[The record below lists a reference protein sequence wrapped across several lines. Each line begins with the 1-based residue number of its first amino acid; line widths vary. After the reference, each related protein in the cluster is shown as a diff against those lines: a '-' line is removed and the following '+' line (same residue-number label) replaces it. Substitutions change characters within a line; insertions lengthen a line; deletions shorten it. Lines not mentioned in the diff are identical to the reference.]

1 MINYM
6 EDGFMKLTKKVLIIL
21 SSLLII
27 TGTII
32 PAQAEEIKPAPVVE
46 EEIEPAPVIEEE
58 IEPAPVVEEEIEP
71 APVVEEEIEPAPV
84 VEEEIEP
91 APVIEVIH
99 QTVETKTITSGV
111 MLDIVTRFTEFGW
124 QKIYVMK
131 ADLNDQN
138 VHIDALSN
146 NETIQKPLT
155 VTDHMLEWGAIAAIN
170 GSFFLAS
177 EQPGNQNLIGPMI
190 QSQDIKTADAS
201 FNSGNDSMATF
212 AIDKEKKSIFSYWK
226 TDISIYAPN
235 GEQIKV
241 TRYNEPFWNYEDFT
255 VIDRKWRTMSVGTQ
269 NGYYHDIIEMVVEDG
284 LVKEIRQSMPSTE
297 IPVNGYVVIMRR
309 ANEQRILDNFNV
321 GDPVIFDIT
330 TTPDWKE
337 LKMAVTGGAML
348 VVDGVIPETFSHTV
362 NGRHPRTAVGSTE
375 DGKTLF
381 MVAVDGRQA
390 DSIGMTMEELALFM
404 QEIGAYNALSMDGGG
419 STTLAAREPG
429 TVDIAVQNNPSDGV
443 QRRIPNGIGVFS
455 LAPPS
460 PLAGLYI
467 ETKDTNIFANTT
479 RAFTVKGYDQYFNPV
494 MIEPEEV
501 TWRIEGVEGSFLEN
515 VLKPSTAGQGKVVA
529 TIGDISAE
537 LPVQV
542 FERVA
547 KLSLNHQNLKLI
559 SKERSNF
566 TVMGINDS
574 GDKAIIEPYDVSWK
588 TAGDIGFFSWNTFV
602 STNPGYGYIQ
612 ASIGD
617 VNAYCA
623 ITVLPTQS
631 ILVDNFEKQNASFL
645 SYPATVAGSYSI
657 SSEQKH
663 SGSYSGKLS
672 YVFEE
677 AETNRAVYAELSNN
691 GISLPDNAIRLGIW
705 VYNEQEN
712 SNWLRMEVRDKNNKV
727 YRLGDLTK
735 LDWKGW
741 RYVEIPLNGVTLPA
755 RLTRIYLVQVNPVAE
770 VGAVYFDDL
779 SIITVEREK
788 MTQDT
793 KIKQRDT
800 TVIHSF
806 EENNIS
812 FLSYPSWV
820 PGDVEISN
828 EYSNTGLSSA
838 RLDYVFK
845 EAPETQAAYLMLGE
859 NGISIPNGTE
869 TIGLWAYSRRFTKS
883 WLRAEV
889 MDANNKKHY
898 VMFAEGISWTG
909 WKYVEGN
916 IAHIPKP
923 ARVTR
928 LYVVNPKPL
937 NEEGHIYL
945 DDLQFTVKTDRAED
959 YNNLPKDTI
968 PADPKNQAVTYQKG
982 DYNYRFSV
990 FGENR
995 EPSNDVEQYLTDFL
1009 ADKIN
1014 KYIEIGAF
1022 VGAGPHHV
1030 TGKVNNPT
1038 LATGTGFHS
1047 IDMLGS
1053 RFIRLDT
1060 KMKSIRLSA
1069 PGQWKWLLEQLD
1081 TFEGQNVFLF
1091 IEGSPQSFTDKKEA
1105 ELFKDILGNYAKN
1118 KFRNVWVF
1126 FKGNENSVNLDR
1138 GVRYLSTAGFDV
1150 EGLSADNKDAAKY
1163 ILVTIMGDQV
1173 TYEYKPIE

>member
-1 MINYM
+1 
-6 EDGFMKLTKKVLIIL
+6 MKLTKKVLAIL

-27 TGTII
+27 LGTII
-32 PAQAEEIKPAPVVE
+32 PVQAG
-46 EEIEPAPVIEEE
+46 EIEPTPVIEEE
-58 IEPAPVVEEEIEP
+58 IGPTPAVEQPTPVERQPTPVENLLKPAEEQPTPVEQKPTPVEEQPTP
-71 APVVEEEIEPAPV
+71 AGEQPTPAANGTKPM
-84 VEEEIEP
+84 
-91 APVIEVIH
+91 PVIDVIH

-111 MLDIVTRFTEFGW
+111 TLDTITRFTELGW

-131 ADLNDQN
+131 ADLNDPY
-138 VHIDALSN
+138 VHIDALSSS
-146 NETIQKPLT
+146 ETIQKPLSM
-155 VTDHMLEWGAIAAIN
+155 TDHMLEWGAVAAIN

-177 EQPGNQNLIGPMI
+177 EQPGTQNLIGPMI

-201 FNSGNDSMATF
+201 FNSASDSMATF
-212 AIDKEKKSIFSYWK
+212 AIDKDKKSIFSYWK

-255 VIDRKWRTMSVGTQ
+255 VIDRKWRTMSIGTKD
-269 NGYYHDIIEMVVEDG
+269 GYYHDIIEMVVEDG
-284 LVKEIRQSMPSTE
+284 IVKEIRQSMPSTE
-297 IPVNGYVVIMRR
+297 IPVNGYVVITRK
-309 ANEQRILDNFNV
+309 ASEQKILDNFKV

-348 VVDGVIPETFSHTV
+348 VVDGVIPESFSHIV

-381 MVAVDGRQA
+381 MVAVDGRQSH
-390 DSIGMTMEELALFM
+390 SIGMTMEELALFM

-419 STTLAAREPG
+419 STTLTAREPG
-429 TVDIAVQNNPSDGV
+429 AVDIAVQNSPSDGV

-467 ETKDTNIFANTT
+467 ETTDTNIFVNTT

-494 MIEPEEV
+494 MINPEEV
-501 TWRIEGVEGSFLEN
+501 TWRIEGVEGSFSEN
-515 VLKPSTAGQGKVVA
+515 VLKPSAAGQGKVIASV
-529 TIGDISAE
+529 GDVSAE

-542 FERVA
+542 FGEVA
-547 KLSLNHQNLKLI
+547 KLTLNHQNLKLI

-566 TVMGINDS
+566 TVIGINGA
-574 GDKAIIEPYDVSWK
+574 GDKAVIEPDDISWK
-588 TAGDIGFFSWNTFV
+588 TTGDIGFFSSGTFV

-612 ASIGD
+612 ASIGN

-623 ITVLPTQS
+623 VTVLPTQS
-631 ILVDNFEKQNASFL
+631 IQVDNFEKQNASFL
-645 SYPATVAGSYSI
+645 PYPSTVAGSYVI

-663 SGSYSGKLS
+663 SGNYSGKLS

-677 AETNRAVYAELSNN
+677 AETSRAVYAELLNN
-691 GISLPDNAIRLGIW
+691 GIALPDNAIRIGIW
-705 VYNEQEN
+705 VYNGQEN
-712 SNWLRMEVRDKNNKV
+712 SNWLRMEVRDKNNNI

-741 RYVEIPLNGVTLPA
+741 RYVEIPLNGVPLPA
-755 RLTRIYLVQVNPVAE
+755 RLTRIYLVQVNPVTE

-779 SIITVEREK
+779 SVITVEREK

-800 TVIHSF
+800 TVVHNF
-806 EENNIS
+806 EDNSIS

-820 PGDVEISN
+820 PGDVEISD

-869 TIGLWAYSRRFTKS
+869 TIGLWAYSRRFTQS

-889 MDANNKKHY
+889 YDSNGKKHY
-898 VMFAEGISWTG
+898 VMFA
-909 WKYVEGN
+909 V
-916 IAHIPKP
+916 AHIPKP

-928 LYVVNPKPL
+928 LYVVNPKPI

-945 DDLQFTVKTDRAED
+945 DDLQINVKTDRAGD
-959 YNNLPKDTI
+959 FNNLPKDTV

-995 EPSNDVEQYLTDFL
+995 EPSNDVERYLTDFL

-1022 VGAGPHHV
+1022 VGSGPHHV
-1030 TGKVNNPT
+1030 TGIVNNPT
-1038 LATGTGFHS
+1038 LATGSGFYS

-1053 RFIRLDT
+1053 RFIQLDT
-1060 KMKSIRLSA
+1060 RMKGIRLSVS
-1069 PGQWKWLLEQLD
+1069 GQWKWLLEQLD
-1081 TFEGQNVFLF
+1081 SFEGQNVFLF
-1091 IEGSPQSFTDKKEA
+1091 IESSPQNFTDKNEA
-1105 ELFKDILGNYAKN
+1105 ELFKEILSNYAKN

-1126 FKGNENSVNLDR
+1126 FKGSENSVELE
-1138 GVRYLSTAGFDV
+1138 GSVRYFSTAGFDV
-1150 EGLSADNKDAAKY
+1150 DGLSANNKAVAKY

-1173 TYEYKPIE
+1173 TYQYKPIE

>member
-1 MINYM
+1 
-6 EDGFMKLTKKVLIIL
+6 MKLNRKILTII
-21 SSLLII
+21 SSLLIVLS
-27 TGTII
+27 TIM
-32 PAQAEEIKPAPVVE
+32 PVRA
-46 EEIEPAPVIEEE
+46 EEIEPAPAVDEMLEQTPAEEGV
-58 IEPAPVVEEEIEP
+58 EPTPVVEEGMELTPAIEE
-71 APVVEEEIEPAPV
+71 VEQTPI
-84 VEEEIEP
+84 IN
-91 APVIEVIH
+91 VIY
-99 QTVETKTITSGV
+99 QTVESKTITSGV
-111 MLDIVTRFTEFGW
+111 TLDIITRFTEFGW

-131 ADLNDQN
+131 ADLNDPY
-138 VHIDALSN
+138 VHIDALSSN
-146 NETIQKPLT
+146 ATIQKPLST
-155 VTDHMLEWGAIAAIN
+155 TDHMLEWGAIAAIN

-190 QSQDIKTADAS
+190 QSRDIKTADAS
-201 FNSGNDSMATF
+201 FNSANDSMATF
-212 AIDKEKKSIFSYWK
+212 AIDKDKKSIFSYWK

-284 LVKEIRQSMPSTE
+284 LVKEIRQSMPATE
-297 IPVNGYVVIMRR
+297 IPVNGYVVITRK
-309 ANEQRILDNFNV
+309 ANGHRILDNFKV

-337 LKMAVTGGAML
+337 LQMAVTGGAML
-348 VVDGVIPETFSHTV
+348 VVDGVIPETFSHIV

-375 DGKTLF
+375 DGKTLY
-381 MVAVDGRQA
+381 MVAVDGRQSH
-390 DSIGMTMEELALFM
+390 SIGMTMEELALFM
-404 QEIGAYNALSMDGGG
+404 REIGAYNALSMDGGG

-429 TVDIAVQNNPSDGV
+429 TVDIAVQNSPSDGV
-443 QRRIPNGIGVFS
+443 QRRIPNGIGIFS

-460 PLAGLYI
+460 PLTGLYI
-467 ETKDTNIFANTT
+467 ETSDTNVFVNTT
-479 RAFTVKGYDQYFNPV
+479 RSFTVKGYDQYFNPV
-494 MIEPEEV
+494 IIDPEEV
-501 TWRIEGVEGSFLEN
+501 TWKIEGVEGGFTDN
-515 VLKPSTAGQGKVVA
+515 VLKPSTAGQGRVIA
-529 TIGDISAE
+529 TVGDVSAE

-542 FERVA
+542 FGKVA
-547 KLSLNHQNLKLI
+547 KLTLNHQNLKLI
-559 SKERSNF
+559 SKERSSF
-566 TVMGINDS
+566 SVIGINDS
-574 GDKAIIEPYDVSWK
+574 GDKAIIEPYDISWK
-588 TAGDIGFFSWNTFV
+588 TTGDIGFFSWNTFV

-623 ITVLPTQS
+623 VTVLPTQS
-631 ILVDNFEKQNASFL
+631 VQVDNFEKQNASFL
-645 SYPATVAGSYSI
+645 SYPATVTGSYVI

-663 SGSYSGKLS
+663 SGSCSGKLS

-677 AETNRAVYAELSNN
+677 AETSRAVYAELTNG

-705 VYNEQEN
+705 VYNAQEN
-712 SNWLRMEVRDKNNKV
+712 SNWLRMEVRDKNNNI

-741 RYVEIPLNGVTLPA
+741 RYVEIPLNGVPLPA
-755 RLTRIYLVQVNPVAE
+755 KLTRIYLVQVNPVAE

-838 RLDYVFK
+838 RLDYIFK
-845 EAPETQAAYLMLGE
+845 ETPETQAAYLMLGE

-869 TIGLWAYSRRFTKS
+869 TIGLWAYSQRFTKS

-889 MDANNKKHY
+889 FDANGKKHY

-916 IAHIPKP
+916 VAHIPKP

-928 LYVVNPKPL
+928 LYVANPKPL

-945 DDLQFTVKTDRAED
+945 DDLQFTVKTDRVED
-959 YNNLPKDTI
+959 FNNLPRDTV
-968 PADPKNQAVTYQKG
+968 PADAKNQAVTYQKG
-982 DYNYRFSV
+982 EYNYRFSV
-990 FGENR
+990 FGEDR

-1022 VGAGPHHV
+1022 VGAGSHQV

-1038 LATGTGFHS
+1038 LATGSGFS
-1047 IDMLGS
+1047 SFDMQGS

-1069 PGQWKWLLEQLD
+1069 AGQWKWLLEQLD

-1091 IEGSPQSFTDKKEA
+1091 IESSLQNFTDKKEA
-1105 ELFKDILGNYAKN
+1105 ELLKDILSKYANN
-1118 KFRNVWVF
+1118 KFQNVWVF
-1126 FKGNENSVNLDR
+1126 FKGSENSVELDR
-1138 GVRYLSTAGFDV
+1138 SVRYFSTAGFDV
-1150 EGLSADNKDAAKY
+1150 QGLSAGNKAAAKY

-1173 TYEYKPIE
+1173 TYQYKPIE

>member
-1 MINYM
+1 M
-6 EDGFMKLTKKVLIIL
+6 
-21 SSLLII
+21 
-27 TGTII
+27 
-32 PAQAEEIKPAPVVE
+32 PALAAEEAVQTPVVEEEVESTSIIEEDTEPLVEEETEPLVEGDTEPAPVE
-46 EEIEPAPVIEEE
+46 EEIEPP
-58 IEPAPVVEEEIEP
+58 PVEEDTESTPI
-71 APVVEEEIEPAPV
+71 ID
-84 VEEEIEP
+84 
-91 APVIEVIH
+91 VIY
-99 QTVETKTITSGV
+99 QTAESKTITSGV
-111 MLDIVTRFTEFGW
+111 TLDIITRFTEFGW

-131 ADLNDQN
+131 ADLNDPY
-138 VHIDALSN
+138 VHIDALTSS
-146 NETIQKPLT
+146 ETIQKPLT

-190 QSQDIKTADAS
+190 QAQSLKTADAS
-201 FNSGNDSMATF
+201 FNSANDSMATF
-212 AIDKEKKSIFSYWK
+212 AINKEKKSIFSYWK
-226 TDISIYAPN
+226 TDISLYAPN

-255 VIDRKWRTMSVGTQ
+255 IIDRNWRTMSVGTQ
-269 NGYYHDIIEMVVEDG
+269 NGYYHDIIEMVVENG
-284 LVKEIRQSMPSTE
+284 IVKEIRQSLPATE
-297 IPVNGYVVIMRR
+297 IPINGYVVITRK
-309 ANEQRILDNFNV
+309 AYGHQILDNFKV
-321 GDPVIFDIT
+321 GEPVAFDIT

-348 VVDGVIPETFSHTV
+348 VVDGVIPESFSHTV

-381 MVAVDGRQA
+381 MVAVDGRQSQ
-390 DSIGMTMEELALFM
+390 SIGMTMEELAHFM
-404 QEIGAYNALSMDGGG
+404 REIGAYNALCMDGGG

-429 TVDIAVQNNPSDGV
+429 TVDIAVQNSPSDGV

-455 LAPPS
+455 FAPPS

-467 ETKDTNIFANTT
+467 ETIDTNTFVNTT

-494 MIEPEEV
+494 IIDPEEV
-501 TWRIEGVEGSFLEN
+501 TWKIEGVEGSFTDN
-515 VLKPSTAGQGKVVA
+515 VLKPSTAGQGKVIA
-529 TIGDISAE
+529 TVGDVSAE

-542 FERVA
+542 FGEIA
-547 KLSLNHQNLKLI
+547 KLTLSHRNLKLI

-566 TVMGINDS
+566 TVIGINGS
-574 GDKAIIEPYDVSWK
+574 GDKAVINPNDISW
-588 TAGDIGFFSWNTFV
+588 TTTGGIGFFSSGTFV
-602 STNPGYGYIQ
+602 STNPGYGYIC
-612 ASIGD
+612 ASVGD

-623 ITVLPTQS
+623 VTVLPTQS
-631 ILVDNFEKQNASFL
+631 IQVDNFEKQNASFL
-645 SYPATVAGSYSI
+645 SYPSTVAGSYSI
-657 SSEQKH
+657 SNEQKH
-663 SGSYSGKLS
+663 SGNYSGKLS

-677 AETNRAVYAELSNN
+677 AETSRAVYAELSNG
-691 GISLPDNAIRLGIW
+691 GISLPENAIRVGIW
-705 VYNEQEN
+705 VYNEREN
-712 SNWLRMEVRDKNNKV
+712 SNWLRVEVRDKNNRV

-741 RYVEIPLNGVTLPA
+741 RYVEIPLNGVPMPA
-755 RLTRIYLVQVNPVAE
+755 KLTRIYLVQVNPVAE

-800 TVIHSF
+800 KVIHSF
-806 EENNIS
+806 EEENNIS
-812 FLSYPSWV
+812 FSSYPSWV
-820 PGDVEISN
+820 PGGVEISD

-845 EAPETQAAYLMLGE
+845 ETPETQAAYLMLGE

-869 TIGLWAYSRRFTKS
+869 TIGLWAYSQRFTKS

-889 MDANNKKHY
+889 FDANGKKHY

-928 LYVVNPKPL
+928 LYVVNPKPI

-945 DDLQFTVKTDRAED
+945 DDLQFNVKTDRAED
-959 YNNLPKDTI
+959 FNNLPEDTV
-968 PADPKNQAVTYQKG
+968 PVDPKNQAVTYEKG
-982 DYNYRFSV
+982 EYNYRFSV
-990 FGENR
+990 FGEDR
-995 EPSNDVEQYLTDFL
+995 EPSNDVERYLTDFL

-1022 VGAGPHHV
+1022 VGSGPHSV
-1030 TGKVNNPT
+1030 ANIVNNPT
-1038 LATGTGFHS
+1038 LATGTGFRS
-1047 IDMLGS
+1047 FDMLGS
-1053 RFIRLDT
+1053 RFIQLD
-1060 KMKSIRLSA
+1060 MSSKSIRLSA
-1069 PGQWKWLLEQLD
+1069 PEQWKWLLEQLD
-1081 TFEGQNVFLF
+1081 SFEGQNIFLF
-1091 IEGSPQSFTDKKEA
+1091 LESSLDNFSDKKEA

-1118 KFRNVWVF
+1118 KFDNVWVF
-1126 FKGNENSVNLDR
+1126 FKGGKNSVELDR
-1138 GVRYLSTAGFDV
+1138 GVRYFSSAGFDV
-1150 EGLSADNKDAAKY
+1150 KGLSAENKDAAKY

-1173 TYEYKPIE
+1173 TYQYKPIE